1 MRINGLPALAG
12 ALAAG
17 LGLTG
22 CAEVVTTLAM
32 VSDQMAAEQGVWYD
46 DVHLSEMHGGGACP
60 IRIDLGMV
68 NNQTYVRPVNLGSGR
83 ADVTVVWNTGFE
95 SPFSLGGGEAGN
107 FVYMSPSIEPS
118 RVDVRCYAE

>member
-1 MRINGLPALAG
+1 MRIIRLA

-22 CAEVVTTLAM
+22 CAEVMTTMAM

-46 DVHLSEMHGGGACP
+46 DVHLSEMHGDDSCP

-68 NNQTYVRPVNLGSGR
+68 SNQTYVRPVNLSR
-83 ADVTVVWNTGFE
+83 RWAEVTVIWNTGYQ
-95 SPFSLGGGEAGN
+95 SPFSLGPGEAGN
-107 FVYMSPSIEPS
+107 FVYMSPSIEPAQ
-118 RVDVRCYAE
+118 VDIRCWDQ